1 MINRNIRIVVFL
13 LLTVVSLS
21 IVGCR
26 YFKSDETEIIV
37 ARVNNH
43 TLSQW
48 TIEDVMKKNVVSDS
62 AAFIQNYI
70 NTWAT
75 SQLLLDGALRNLP
88 AEDQEDFEALVSTYR
103 SDLYTRFY
111 KDALINKQLD
121 SVVSDSEAMK
131 FYENNKVNFLLNEP
145 LVQFKFVQVDE
156 DYKNLTS
163 LTSYFKGTDEKDKYA
178 LDSLKFQY
186 KNYFLNDAVWIKQR
200 VVIDQ
205 INAINKENANNLL
218 KKTNF
223 LQLRDSLGLYLVAVK
238 STLERNENAP
248 LEYVRPT
255 INQIIK
261 NKRKLALIQ
270 KLEKE
275 IKDDAIKNKQFE
287 IYN

>member
-1 MINRNIRIVVFL
+1 MIDRNIRIAPILVFIIA
-13 LLTVVSLS
+13 SLS
-21 IVGCR
+21 IVSCR
-26 YFKSDETEIIV
+26 YFKKDDTEATV

-43 TLSQW
+43 TLSQR
-48 TIEDVMKKNVVSDS
+48 TIDEVLANNVVSDS
-62 AAFIQNYI
+62 ATFIQNYI
-70 NTWAT
+70 NSWAT

-88 AEDQEDFEALVSTYR
+88 NEDQENFEELVSSYR
-103 SDLYTRFY
+103 RDLYTRFY
-111 KDALINKQLD
+111 KDALVNKELD
-121 SVVSDSEAMK
+121 TIVSDNEALK
-131 FYENNKVNFLLNEP
+131 FYDNNKDNFLLNEP
-145 LVQFKFVQVDE
+145 LVQFKFIQVDE
-156 DYKNLTS
+156 DYQNLKT
-163 LTSYFKGTDEKDKYA
+163 LTSYFMGTDTKDKFA

-186 KNYFLNDAVWIKQR
+186 KNYFLNDTTWIKQR

-223 LQLRDSLGLYLVAVK
+223 LQLRDSLGLYLIAVK
-238 STLERNENAP
+238 STLDRNENAP

>member
-1 MINRNIRIVVFL
+1 MRIKNTRVVVFL
-13 LLTVVSLS
+13 LFTVVSLS
-21 IVGCR
+21 MVSCR
-26 YFKSDETEIIV
+26 YFKSDNTETIV

-43 TLSQW
+43 TLSQR
-48 TIEDVMKKNVVSDS
+48 TIEDVMSKNVVSDS
-62 AAFIQNYI
+62 AAFVQNYI
-70 NTWAT
+70 NSWAT

-88 AEDQEDFEALVSTYR
+88 KEDQDEFEALVSSYR

-131 FYENNKVNFLLNEP
+131 FYEENKENFLLNEP
-145 LVQFKFVQVDE
+145 LVQFKFIQVDE
-156 DYKNLTS
+156 DYQNLNK
-163 LTSYFKGTDEKDKYA
+163 LKSYFTSKDEKDKYA

-186 KNYFLNDAVWIKQR
+186 KNYFLNDSVWIKR
-200 VVIDQ
+200 RAVIDQ

>member
-1 MINRNIRIVVFL
+1 MINRDIRVV
-13 LLTVVSLS
+13 TVLVFAIMSLS
-21 IVGCR
+21 LVGCR
-26 YFKSDETEIIV
+26 YFESEETETIV
-37 ARVNNH
+37 ARVNHH
-43 TLSQW
+43 TLSQS
-48 TIEDVMKKNVVSDS
+48 TINDVMSNNVVSDS
-62 AAFIQNYI
+62 AAFVQNYI

-88 AEDQEDFEALVSTYR
+88 NEDQENFEALVSTYR
-103 SDLYTRFY
+103 SDLYIRFY

-145 LVQFKFVQVDE
+145 LVQFKFIQVDE
-156 DYKNLTS
+156 DYKNLQT
-163 LTSYFKGTDEKDKYA
+163 LKSYFTGSEEKDKYA

-238 STLERNENAP
+238 STLERNQNAP

>member
-186 KNYFLNDAVWIKQR
+186 KNYFLNDSIWIKQR

-238 STLERNENAP
+238 STLERNQNAP